1 MLGHVPELT
10 GIIAGAH
17 SAPVSGLRTAA
28 LSTLEM
34 SELGLREVTRLGQ
47 NHTAHL
53 QSPDSQ
59 PQLLPQH
66 QTATKAEAVLA
77 PSHPERSLLV
87 SPIYCW

>member
-1 MLGHVPELT
+1 MLGHVPEST
-10 GIIAGAH
+10 SIIARAH
-17 SAPVSGLRTAA
+17 SAPVSGHRTAA
-28 LSTLEM
+28 VSILEM
-34 SELGLREVTRLGQ
+34 SELGLREVTRLVQ

-66 QTATKAEAVLA
+66 QSATKAEAVLA

-87 SPIYCW
+87 GPIYCW